1 MITRVSLIAVLA
13 ALLAAPAVAVAQGGA
28 AGDDDKPEGWW
39 RDKNA
44 FEVWEEEHK
53 WVRLGMRFYGFSPA
67 IHENAAL
74 KLGPGLAVPVTTD
87 FFMGIGMKIGFL
99 GSYNT
104 AGSNDVVDCVDRGGV
119 GDDPACPSGHRGG
132 VDYSWKTPLN
142 EEGVEDG
149 ADPNA
154 TPSDSQIT
162 VARRRTHVAFFALT
176 IGGNYE
182 LTIPNL
188 QFFRVFQ
195 PFFGGGV
202 VLAWVQTY
210 SDLDTTE
217 FVLINN
223 PENNAFDD
231 DNVDPYADQ
240 GPEVGGEVYGG
251 FHLNVHDIF
260 RFTFEL
266 GYANVLIKDAPLKKA
281 TAEYEARHLEY
292 RLASL
297 RFGGGFEFRF

>member
-1 MITRVSLIAVLA
+1 MRSMWTVLLVILTIGVLA
-13 ALLAAPAVAVAQGGA
+13 PTASAAPQQE
-28 AGDDDKPEGWW
+28 DTEW
-39 RDKNA
+39 RGRNA
-44 FEVWEEEHK
+44 FDVWKDEHR
-53 WVRLGMRFYGFSPA
+53 WVRVGLRFYALSPQE
-67 IHENAAL
+67 HENAR
-74 KLGPGLAVPVTTD
+74 LGTGAGVAVPITTD
-87 FFMGIGMKIGFL
+87 FFMGIGMKIAFL

-104 AGSNDVVDCVDRGGV
+104 AGSNDVVDCVDRGGI
-119 GDDPACPSGHRGG
+119 GSDPACPSGHRGG
-132 VDYSWKTPLN
+132 VDYTWREPIPNGS
-142 EEGVEDG
+142 
-149 ADPNA
+149 DPDA
-154 TPSDSQIT
+154 TPSPSNF
-162 VARRRTHVAFFALT
+162 VEERRRTHVAFFALT

-195 PFFGGGV
+195 PFVGGGV
-202 VLAWVQTY
+202 MLAWVQTY

-217 FVLINN
+217 FVLIDN
-223 PENNAFDD
+223 EQNNAFDD

-266 GYANVLIKDAPLKKA
+266 GYHRVVVGEAELNKA
-281 TAEYEARHLEY
+281 TPEFEAQHLEY
-292 RLASL
+292 TLSQL